1 MSPDQPLID
10 QIYREKVL
18 RARRMSPEEKLGAA
32 YALFETACEMTKAGI
47 RAQHPAA
54 DESRVAELLRERLR
68 IGQLLDE
75 QSRRSFEQADSHA
88 E

>member
-1 MSPDQPLID
+1 MSPDQTLID

-32 YALFETACEMTKAGI
+32 FSLFEAACEMTRAGI
-47 RAQHPAA
+47 RAQHPDA
-54 DESRVAELLRERLR
+54 DEVRVAQLLRERLK
-68 IGQLLDE
+68 IGALLDE
-75 QSRRSFEQADSHA
+75 QSGRRFEKAGSDA